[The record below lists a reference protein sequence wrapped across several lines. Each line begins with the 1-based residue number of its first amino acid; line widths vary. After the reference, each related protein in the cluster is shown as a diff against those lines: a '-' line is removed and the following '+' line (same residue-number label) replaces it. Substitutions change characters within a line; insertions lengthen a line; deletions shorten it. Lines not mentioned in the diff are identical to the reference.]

1 MLANPGRELD
11 DGRCAAGAPS
21 DHQQAYLPISPH
33 ISPHLA
39 HIFPHL
45 AHISQACNVSTRDSS
60 LYNAMI
66 APYTIGPMA
75 LTGFTWY
82 QVRLRD
88 RLRDRVRVRVGVR
101 VYLLYSRGT
110 RARPTSTSGA
120 ATRARRGT
128 LMGGGN

>member
-1 MLANPGRELD
+1 M
-11 DGRCAAGAPS
+11 
-21 DHQQAYLPISPH
+21 
-33 ISPHLA
+33 
-39 HIFPHL
+39 
-45 AHISQACNVSTRDSS
+45 STRDST

-88 RLRDRVRVRVGVR
+88 RLRVRDRDRVRDR

-120 ATRARRGT
+120 VISPLHLTYISAIYISQGEANVDERRGDEGAARYAH
-128 LMGGGN
+128 GGCN